1 MAEPHLQPAGR
12 FRFLQRHEFG
22 LLFALAAVFLL
33 TAILDSQH
41 NYFRLSGLAGS
52 LQDITRHTSML
63 GIYAIGAAIVII
75 AGGIDLSAGSV
86 IAFSGTICASIM
98 LLLAPEEM
106 LKPDP
111 HLGLGV
117 MAAAIG
123 GTLLVGL
130 LIGSLHAWLITM
142 VGLPPFIATLAT
154 LVGLRSFARAICAA
168 VTEAVQGG
176 SSSQINVADRA
187 FRDLG
192 ATVHIPLLIFLGIAG
207 LTWLLMSR
215 TVLGRHLHAL
225 GGNEEA
231 ARLSGIRT
239 DRLKWFA
246 YCTSAVLSSIAGI
259 LIIGLESM
267 AKPQDQ
273 GVGYELQA
281 IAAAVVGGCSLR
293 GGVGTVPG
301 TVLGALFMRTVIDG
315 INKVIKVSAEVY
327 EGLIVGVV
335 VVVAVAFSQI
345 ESGQREKRFLAGRLG
360 LVAMLNLTIIA
371 AALAALVVPGLLRGH
386 RLFGDRPN
394 LDAATLALLAGAGT
408 LALLAVVRTSWRA
421 RWKALVIAVLGI
433 SVLGGA
439 ILLERQLPV
448 WRYHAAVRA
457 VERAGGQFVEVRDG
471 HAVDFSGT
479 DFDDARLR
487 ELARQIRHITDL
499 TELRLSGT
507 QVTDA
512 GMNDL
517 KPLALHATLR
527 RLDVSETAVTR
538 IGARRVNRALPDA
551 DVIGTRSAAD

>member
-1 MAEPHLQPAGR
+1 MAEPHLTPVGR
-12 FRFLQRHEFG
+12 LRFLQRHEFG
-22 LLFALAAVFLL
+22 LLLALVAVFVL
-33 TAILDSQH
+33 TAALDSQH
-41 NYFRLSGLAGS
+41 NYFSASGLRGS
-52 LQDITRHTSML
+52 LQDITRHTSTL

-98 LLLAPEEM
+98 LLLAPDEM
-106 LKPDP
+106 LKANPD
-111 HLGLGV
+111 LGFGV

-123 GTLLVGL
+123 GTLVVGL

-154 LVGLRSFARAICAA
+154 LVGLRSFARAICSA
-168 VTEAVQGG
+168 VTQAVQGG
-176 SSSQINVADRA
+176 SSSQIRVADET
-187 FRDLG
+187 FRDIG
-192 ATVHIPLLIFLGIAG
+192 RTVHIPLLVFLAIAG

-215 TVLGRHLHAL
+215 TVIGRHLHAL

-259 LIIGLESM
+259 LIIGDESM

-293 GGVGTVPG
+293 GGIGTVPG

-345 ESGQREKRFLAGRLG
+345 ESGQREKRFFAGRLG

-371 AALAALVVPGLLRGH
+371 AALAALILPGLLRGH

-394 LDAATLALLAGAGT
+394 LDAAHLALLAGAGT
-408 LALLAVVRTSWRA
+408 LAWLAVVRTHWA
-421 RWKALVIAVLGI
+421 VQLKAAALAGIAVA
-433 SVLGGA
+433 VLGGA
-439 ILLERQLPV
+439 LVLENQLPR
-448 WRYHAAVRA
+448 WRYDAAVQA
-457 VERAGGQFVEVRDG
+457 VEEAGGRFVEARDG
-471 HAVDFSGT
+471 HAVDLSGLPIGDT
-479 DFDDARLR
+479 ELR
-487 ELARQIRHITDL
+487 ELAWDLRYITDL
-499 TELRLSGT
+499 TELRLAGT
-507 QVTDA
+507 RVTDA

-517 KPLALHATLR
+517 KPLALHGSLR
-527 RLDVSETAVTR
+527 RLDVSNTAVTR
-538 IGARRVNRALPDA
+538 TGARRVNRALPD
-551 DVIGTRSAAD
+551 VEVSGAAAGDS